1 MPQKTEY
8 FPDKGIIVITYTGKV
23 TMPEVREATV
33 QAIAIQKQGHTDRV
47 LIDASA
53 MTAWPSLADMWHLVK
68 SYPELEVRRQTRLA
82 AVRPKVRDETDI
94 SGFYELVCQNRCY
107 NAKAFQTYEEAEQWL
122 RRDESADTPKAWPPG
137 GQSTG

>member
-1 MPQKTEY
+1 MPQTTQHI
-8 FPDKGIIVITYTGKV
+8 PDIGIVVITYTGKV
-23 TMPEVREATV
+23 TMPEVVEATV
-33 QAIAIQKQGHTDRV
+33 QAIAIQKDRHTDLV

-68 SYPELEVRRQTRLA
+68 SYPELEVPRQTRLA

-107 NAKAFQTYEEAEQWL
+107 NAKAFQTHEEAEQWL
-122 RRDESADTPKAWPPG
+122 RSDESADIPKDWPAG
-137 GQSTG
+137 SQSTG